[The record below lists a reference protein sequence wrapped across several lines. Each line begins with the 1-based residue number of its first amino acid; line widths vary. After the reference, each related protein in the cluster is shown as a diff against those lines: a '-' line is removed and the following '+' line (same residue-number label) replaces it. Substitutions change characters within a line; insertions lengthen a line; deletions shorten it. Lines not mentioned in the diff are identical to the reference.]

1 MARGKPLSAAH
12 KAKIAAGMR
21 SYHRKCR
28 GGGAPTRL
36 VKAKAVANPRKLSAR
51 EALKRGGAAVPMVRP
66 KKNMVRG
73 RVSQSNIVT
82 TKRRR

>member
-36 VKAKAVANPRKLSAR
+36 VKAVPASAR
-51 EALKRGGAAVPMVRP
+51 EALKRGGAAPPMVGR
-66 KKNMVRG
+66 KKSVVRG
-73 RVSQSNIVT
+73 RVSQSNIVNT
-82 TKRRR
+82 RRRR

>member
-36 VKAKAVANPRKLSAR
+36 ARYLPRAPKAHSTHNNNNDIYDY
-51 EALKRGGAAVPMVRP
+51 G
-66 KKNMVRG
+66 
-73 RVSQSNIVT
+73 
-82 TKRRR
+82 

>member
-36 VKAKAVANPRKLSAR
+36 VKAVPAPKSNRSAR
-51 EALKRGGAAVPMVRP
+51 EALKRGGAAPPMVGR
-66 KKNMVRG
+66 KKSVVRG